1 METKNSL
8 EEQVKALQ
16 RQMGGIAKLLK
27 DLKSR
32 VESLDKKDQ
41 ESANK
46 EIQEIIDAQT
56 VMDEIIV
63 ANADAIKRME
73 KEIMEI
79 FTKKAMDKVIGDV
92 IEKESSENDKVIKVK
107 KKCRYFNHG
116 FCKYKFKCRY
126 YHPDKIC
133 KQYLDTGVCED
144 KRCSDRHPKQ
154 CKWMGSRG
162 GCKRQNECYFL
173 HNEEENVIEKDYKC
187 EGCKNK
193 EQKLCCRACYPKQE
207 VILLFELAM

>member
-1 METKNSL
+1 
-8 EEQVKALQ
+8 
-16 RQMGGIAKLLK
+16 MGGIAKLLK

-32 VESLDKKDQ
+32 VESLEKKEQ

-116 FCKYKFKCRY
+116 FCKYKRVSGPIGGHFSYLMYHYFMMKLFKQM
-126 YHPDKIC
+126 P
-133 KQYLDTGVCED
+133 L
-144 KRCSDRHPKQ
+144 
-154 CKWMGSRG
+154 
-162 GCKRQNECYFL
+162 
-173 HNEEENVIEKDYKC
+173 
-187 EGCKNK
+187 
-193 EQKLCCRACYPKQE
+193 LC
-207 VILLFELAM
+207 V

>member
-1 METKNSL
+1 METKDSL
-8 EEQVKALQ
+8 EEQIKALQ

-133 KQYLDTGVCED
+133 KQGQTI
-144 KRCSDRHPKQ
+144 S
-154 CKWMGSRG
+154 
-162 GCKRQNECYFL
+162 
-173 HNEEENVIEKDYKC
+173 
-187 EGCKNK
+187 
-193 EQKLCCRACYPKQE
+193 
-207 VILLFELAM
+207 